1 MTLPEI
7 RDLLERGRRQ
17 IEAASS
23 LSTNGFQAESIS
35 LAYYAAFFAA
45 EGALLA
51 LGETRS
57 KHSGVISA
65 FGQLV
70 IKGGGLSADVG
81 LSLRRLFQLRNE
93 AVYEGAAV
101 DAETARSAIAEAE
114 RFVAA
119 VEAWLKTH

>member
-1 MTLPEI
+1 M
-7 RDLLERGRRQ
+7 
-17 IEAASS
+17 
-23 LSTNGFQAESIS
+23 S

-70 IKGGGLSADVG
+70 IKGGGFRPDVG
-81 LSLRRLFQLRNE
+81 FSLRRLFQLRNE
-93 AVYEGAAV
+93 ADEGTAV
-101 DAETARSAIAEAE
+101 DAETARSVIADAE

-119 VEAWLKTH
+119 VETWLKTH

>member
-1 MTLPEI
+1 M
-7 RDLLERGRRQ
+7 
-17 IEAASS
+17 SNS
-23 LSTNGFQAESIS
+23 
-35 LAYYAAFFAA
+35 YYAAFFAA

-70 IKGGGLSADVG
+70 IKGGGLDEDIG
-81 LSLRRLFQLRNE
+81 MSLRRLFQLRNE
-93 AVYEGAAV
+93 AVYDGAAV
-101 DAETARSAIAEAE
+101 DAETARSAVADAE

-119 VEAWLKTH
+119 VEAWLKDR

>member
-1 MTLPEI
+1 MKPPEV
-7 RDLLERGRRQ
+7 RDLLERGRVEIR
-17 IEAASS
+17 AARS
-23 LSTNGFQAESIS
+23 LSENGFHSQSIS
-35 LAYYAAFFAA
+35 NAYYAAFFSA

-65 FGQLV
+65 FGQFV
-70 IKGGGLSADVG
+70 IKGGGLDPNIG

-93 AVYEGAAV
+93 AVYDGAAV
-101 DAETARSAIAEAE
+101 DADRARSSIVEAE
-114 RFVAA
+114 SFVAA